1 MRNTAVVFL
10 FLLFA
15 KCSFGETH
23 LFGRTPPF
31 GITNDTSTSPS
42 RHLGDYTHSHET
54 VDKSTYS
61 CHSIG
66 ECEVCDPLEKKTQPY
81 CKEFGNKEA
90 VRCEW
95 DDPELADKKNQI
107 SFYDDNAISLPSYR
121 ACPRVKTVE
130 RVRFIKFEGLNVAIA
145 VISVVVFMWRQR
157 KIAREQYQRLAQ
169 RIGVTVV

>member
-1 MRNTAVVFL
+1 MNITFFKIERQ
-10 FLLFA
+10 FA
-15 KCSFGETH
+15 KCSFAESQ

-31 GITNDTSTSPS
+31 GITNDTNTSPS

-81 CKEFGNKEA
+81 CTEFGNKEA

-95 DDPELADKKNQI
+95 DDPEA
-107 SFYDDNAISLPSYR
+107 
-121 ACPRVKTVE
+121 
-130 RVRFIKFEGLNVAIA
+130 RFIKFEGLNVAIA
-145 VISVVVFMWRQR
+145 VISVIVFTWRQR